1 MGRDVDNLIAELSA
15 LLEPERG
22 EFSRVGQSRS
32 GAERVDGYTEILRRV
47 LGASSLC
54 YIGGQLSFFDGRAYR
69 RLAARDLSLVIGNL
83 LPDYGVGASDA
94 RKMGDMPFSVIFK
107 RSFDADAEKV
117 CFANCVYDIRRNQS
131 YRFSRDYVTDYC
143 LPYEYVADAAC
154 PKWEKFLSEVLPD
167 ASERACLQEFFG
179 LCYVDREKYSIEKMA
194 LLVGS
199 GANGKSVIFDVM
211 KNVIGRE
218 WVSFLSPDQLID
230 GKQLVSVVGKR
241 LNFAPDIRR
250 SSSFDSGLKALASA
264 QDVQGWRIYEG
275 SVIVKCPPLV
285 FAFNEMPYFRD
296 GTDAFFRRLMPFR
309 FDVVIPPERQNRRLA
324 DEICASELPGIFRWV
339 MDGRRRLLNRKGA
352 FTRCDRIEGAV
363 ESLKRRVRGERHPV
377 LTYLES
383 EGYAVRPQYDGQPF
397 EKVSASRIYEGMGGR
412 VSKDAIT
419 RELNTYRV
427 SKDRGT
433 EVRYFLYRICTDNSQ
448 INDNQ

>member
-1 MGRDVDNLIAELSA
+1 MTGSLDVLKAELVA
-15 LLEPERG
+15 LLSPERAALV
-22 EFSRVGQSRS
+22 RIGQSRS
-32 GAERVDGYTEILRRV
+32 VSERVDGYVVVLRRV
-47 LGASSLC
+47 LAASSLC
-54 YIGGQLSFFDGRAYR
+54 YIDGRLAFFDGRAYSC
-69 RLAARDLSLVIGNL
+69 LSARDLAIIVSNV
-83 LPDYGVGASDA
+83 LPGFGVGASDC
-94 RKMGDMPFSVIFK
+94 RRVGDMPFSVIFE
-107 RSFDADAEKV
+107 RSLAVDADKV
-117 CFANCVYDIRRNQS
+117 CFTNCVYDIRRGREC
-131 YRFSRDYVTDYC
+131 RFGREHVTDYR
-143 LPYEYVADAAC
+143 LPYEYVVGAAC
-154 PKWEKFLSEVLPD
+154 PKWDKFLSEVLPD

-179 LCYVDREKYSIEKMA
+179 LCYVDRERYSIEKMA

-199 GANGKSVIFDVM
+199 GANGKSVVFDVM

-218 WVSFLSPDQLID
+218 WVSFLSPDQLVD

-250 SSSFDSGLKALASA
+250 GSSFDSGLKALASA

-324 DEICASELPGIFRWV
+324 DEICAGELPGVFRWV
-339 MDGRRRLLNRKGA
+339 MEGRRRLLNRKGA
-352 FTRCDRIEGAV
+352 FTRCARIESAV
-363 ESLKRRVRGERHPV
+363 ESMKRRVRGERCPV
-377 LTYLES
+377 LAYLEGA
-383 EGYAVRPQYDGQPF
+383 GYAVRPQYDGQPF
-397 EKVSASRIYEGMGGR
+397 EKVPASRIYEGMGGR

-427 SKDRGT
+427 GKDRGA
-433 EVRYFLYRICTDNSQ
+433 EVRYFLYRVCADNS
-448 INDNQ
+448 